1 MTVSSEN
8 GVSSGQS
15 SLTGLAP
22 LEAVLFDIDGTLC
35 DSDPLHYYAFREML
49 LEIGFN
55 GGVPISEEFFI
66 DTVAG
71 KHNDDIAL
79 VLFPGDLERGLKFVD
94 DKEAMFRRLAAE
106 QLKPLNGLD
115 KVRKWI
121 ENHGLKRA
129 AVTNAPRAN
138 AELMISILGLSDF
151 FDAVIIG
158 GECEHAKPHPDPYLK
173 GLEALKASKDHTF
186 VFEDSVS
193 GIKAGVA
200 AGMPVIGLATRNP
213 ENLLME
219 AKPAFL
225 IKDYEDPKLLAAEQ
239 LKPLKGLD
247 KVRKWVENRG
257 LKRAAVTNAPREN
270 AELMISKL
278 GLSNFFEA
286 VIIGG
291 ECDHAKP
298 HPDPYLKGLEAL
310 KASKDHTFVFEDSV
324 SGILLSST
332 RIKLQIFYFPRT
344 L

>member
-1 MTVSSEN
+1 MDQSFLTN
-8 GVSSGQS
+8 INICGQS

-225 IKDYEDPKLLAAEQ
+225 IKDYEDPKLWAALEE
-239 LKPLKGLD
+239 LD
-247 KVRKWVENRG
+247 KATSAR
-257 LKRAAVTNAPREN
+257 
-270 AELMISKL
+270 
-278 GLSNFFEA
+278 
-286 VIIGG
+286 
-291 ECDHAKP
+291 
-298 HPDPYLKGLEAL
+298 
-310 KASKDHTFVFEDSV
+310 SV
-324 SGILLSST
+324 
-332 RIKLQIFYFPRT
+332 
-344 L
+344 